1 MKCWLLSIL
10 LLLCTPMVCADV
22 IGDINLWIGE
32 DGFTWIEQRIVFDSE
47 GEYGSV
53 TLPSFINEVTS
64 NDDNGRLINNISEVD
79 GVRKVKVFF
88 PRYLEAGETKQ
99 VWLKYGTHHIT
110 TKEEGVWRINYQTQA
125 TPRTTIVRVTYPVG
139 SQVLTLRPDDLL
151 RTYVKNGIWIYPQE
165 AELNFSSTYKYGGVK
180 PVETTTTTTLPKEEP
195 FKLDTRTFYGLI
207 LGVVVLA
214 VAVIVLVLYRN
225 RLLVFSG
232 PRDSM
237 RVTVNEDVVS
247 EPKAVGG
254 KVSYDIEGSEPYV
267 AKSIKDSIIKMLDDN
282 ELAIVKL
289 LENSEEDEVTQAYLY
304 KTTGIPKSSL
314 SDILRRIEK
323 RNIIERRVEGRVK
336 WIKLKSWV
344 LE

>member
-1 MKCWLLSIL
+1 MKFWLLSL
-10 LLLCTPMVCADV
+10 LILLCTPPAAADV

-32 DGFTWIEQRIVFDSE
+32 DGFTWIEQRIVFDGE

-53 TLPSFINEVTS
+53 ILPSTIDEVTAS
-64 NDDNGRLINNISEVD
+64 DDNGRLNSNISEVD
-79 GVRKVKVFF
+79 GVRRVKVFF
-88 PRYLEAGETKQ
+88 PRYLEAGETRE
-99 VWLKYGTHHIT
+99 VWLKYGTDRIT
-110 TKEEGVWRINYQTQA
+110 TKEEGLWRINYQTQA

-139 SQVLTLRPDDLL
+139 AQVLTLRPDDLL
-151 RTYVKNGIWIYPQE
+151 RTYVKNGVWIYPQE
-165 AELNFSSTYKYGGVK
+165 GDLNFSSTYKYGGVQ
-180 PVETTTTTTLPKEEP
+180 PVESTTTTTIPTPP
-195 FKLDTRTFYGLI
+195 PTTDPTIYILI
-207 LGVVVLA
+207 LGVIILF
-214 VAVIVLVLYRN
+214 VAVIVLVLYRD
-225 RLLVFSG
+225 RLPQFTG

-247 EPKAVGG
+247 EPKALGG
-254 KVSYDIEGSEPYV
+254 KVSYDIEGSQQPYA
-267 AKSIKDSIIKMLDDN
+267 AKSIKESIIKMLDDN

-289 LENSEEDEVTQAYLY
+289 LENSEEDEITQAYIH